1 MWPLDEPFKLMKI
14 KSGSLCL
21 RMVPELPNTKS
32 DLMKSV
38 EMYGTELRTTIEDL
52 NAEPEFLLPAVRRA
66 TPRPNA
72 RRRGIVAKEWVLRLP
87 PKFRSERFRAI
98 ASTLTLIRGISALYR

>member
-21 RMVPELPNTKS
+21 RMVPELPNTES

-52 NAEPEFLLPAVRRA
+52 NAEPEFSA
-66 TPRPNA
+66 A
-72 RRRGIVAKEWVLRLP
+72 RGEARH
-87 PKFRSERFRAI
+87 S
-98 ASTLTLIRGISALYR
+98 STKRTS